1 MLQFLATFEILLSG
15 LSTTRKHHK
24 SFSCNFFGSTCFFHL
39 SFLLQRGRLLC
50 SHCHLRLQPSDSK
63 KFTAWVVL
71 DLVGMFDCICYLLVV
86 LILLTVTAGVN
97 DGTCHLHTEVN
108 NASMFLSARLP
119 DTAPSTALSLSCGS
133 DVGRA
138 WTVSV
143 NAGQLINFTLID
155 LTPSQSRHHL
165 CLVSVVLVERAEEH
179 VQLCTGQQHN
189 LTYMS
194 TGSVVN
200 VTLYHQLNRNVNYLL
215 KYEGKPI
222 GTRW

>member
-1 MLQFLATFEILLSG
+1 
-15 LSTTRKHHK
+15 
-24 SFSCNFFGSTCFFHL
+24 
-39 SFLLQRGRLLC
+39 
-50 SHCHLRLQPSDSK
+50 
-63 KFTAWVVL
+63 
-71 DLVGMFDCICYLLVV
+71 MFDCICYLLVV

-222 GTRW
+222 GTR